1 MEGVAKSS
9 SRGFGIRVNYGG
21 NFGFASTDDEKDL
34 EKRIDAAKKNAKL
47 KGRDEDWKGFV
58 GAEED
63 KDKRREKVEGIYD
76 HHIVDLNG
84 EEMIE
89 FVESLMEGI
98 KSVNG
103 TLPIGGEV
111 STVREQFR
119 IINTNGIEEE
129 EKRTM
134 IYGSAEASFRN
145 DCKSSIC
152 KLKNQRFLN
161 DGMNSAYDFAIS
173 RALDIDFEEIGRN
186 AANLAKNSSKGK
198 KIRSGRYDLVLSPL
212 AASELFDNIFVHAIN
227 GEEVMKGRSKFSNL
241 GEEVGNA
248 GLTILDDGLFK
259 GGCGSTPFDDEGFP
273 SGKNYILDEGILK
286 NFIYDSYTAGKEG
299 KKSTGNAVRA
309 DYSSF
314 PEIDVRN
321 LIVSHNEVGD
331 PIEEMRDGIL
341 INSFIGA
348 HTSNEITGD
357 FSLEGKNAFKVER
370 GEIKYPIKSLMVYG
384 NFFDLLKAIVIAGR
398 DIKMVYDI
406 VTPSILVEDQRV
418 I

>member
-1 MEGVAKSS
+1 VS
-9 SRGFGIRVNYGG
+9 YGG

-58 GAEED
+58 EAEED
-63 KDKRREKVEGIYD
+63 KRRGKVEGIYD
-76 HHIVDLNG
+76 RDMVDLNG
-84 EEMIE
+84 KEMIE

-98 KSVNG
+98 KSVKG
-103 TLPIGGEV
+103 TFPVGGEV
-111 STVREQFR
+111 STQEEQFK

-134 IYGSAEASFRN
+134 IYGSAEASF
-145 DCKSSIC
+145 
-152 KLKNQRFLN
+152 LN

-173 RALDIDFEEIGRN
+173 RSLGIDFEEIGRN
-186 AANLAKNSSKGK
+186 AANLAKNSSNGK
-198 KIRSGRYDLVLSPL
+198 KIRSGKYDLALSPL
-212 AASELFDNIFVHAIN
+212 AASELFDNIFIHAIN

-241 GEEVGNA
+241 GEEVGDA

-259 GGCGSTPFDDEGFP
+259 GGCGTAPFDDEGFP

-299 KKSTGNAVRA
+299 KKSTGNAVRI

-321 LIVSHNEVGD
+321 LIVSHNNVGD
-331 PIEEMRDGIL
+331 PIKETRDGIL

-348 HTSNEITGD
+348 HTSNKITGD

-398 DIKMVYDI
+398 DIKMVYNI
-406 VTPSILVEDQRV
+406 VTPSILVEDQKV